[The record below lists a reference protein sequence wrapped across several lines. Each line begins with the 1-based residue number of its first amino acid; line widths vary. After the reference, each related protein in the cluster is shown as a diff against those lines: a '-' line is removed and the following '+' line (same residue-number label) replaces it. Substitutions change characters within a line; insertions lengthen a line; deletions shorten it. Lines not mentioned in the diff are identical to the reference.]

1 MNLVNNNKKGSE
13 QEFFR
18 FYRGYAEASRQMKPK
33 PRGELLCAVI
43 DYMFYGEEPSFKSGS
58 TAAAVWVLLKKNLDK
73 SIQYAQNG
81 RGKSLKGSELLKG
94 PELYLANQAALDY
107 EDKLWEISLESYEDI
122 RKPERSRI
130 RQLIQQGKKPG
141 EDVATDLR
149 EMDYQQFLNTGY
161 WKILSAH
168 IKAKNDHS
176 CQLCGAKT
184 NLEVHH
190 ITYEHRGCESA
201 YQDDLVCLCHNCHA
215 KEHEK
220 ETCYEE

>member
-1 MNLVNNNKKGSE
+1 MKKREGS
-13 QEFFR
+13 
-18 FYRGYAEASRQMKPK
+18 A
-33 PRGELLCAVI
+33 GEL
-43 DYMFYGEEPSFKSGS
+43 FWE
-58 TAAAVWVLLKKNLDK
+58 
-73 SIQYAQNG
+73 
-81 RGKSLKGSELLKG
+81 RGIRIRPTIYKSLSLLEDRDERGLLLLACAEYLFSGIEYDYDEDDKVG
-94 PELYLANQAALDY
+94 ILWETVKPILDAYIEGAELYITNQAARDY
-107 EDKLWEISLESYEDI
+107 ENKLWEISLESYEDI
-122 RKPERSRI
+122 RKPERFRI

-141 EDVATDLR
+141 EDEATDLR

-168 IKAKNDHS
+168 IKAKNNHS

-201 YQDDLVCLCHNCHA
+201 YQDDLACLCHNCHA

-220 ETCYEE
+220 ESCYEE